1 MKGWWEQCGKKTE
14 EYTMRFEVKLKRFW
28 SNGNETE
35 KKRHTHTEGSIAMT
49 AERGLIKV
57 EMKWKYCTKE
67 KSEYEMSTVNKN
79 DFEKMEEEN

>member
-1 MKGWWEQCGKKTE
+1 
-14 EYTMRFEVKLKRFW
+14 MRFEVKLKRFW

-57 EMKWKYCTKE
+57 EMK
-67 KSEYEMSTVNKN
+67 
-79 DFEKMEEEN
+79 